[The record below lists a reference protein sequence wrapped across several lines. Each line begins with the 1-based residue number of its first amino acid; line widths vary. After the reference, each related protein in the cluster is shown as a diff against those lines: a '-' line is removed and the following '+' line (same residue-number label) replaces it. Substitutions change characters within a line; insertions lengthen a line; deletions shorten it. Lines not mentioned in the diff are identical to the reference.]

1 MVTHRSV
8 SVSTDAGPHVW
19 SLSRPGDAYERQAA
33 RIAARVARGETVT
46 VLPDLPDSDLGPGL
60 RGPRTTG
67 PGHAL
72 TSHCLGDPDV
82 RWQGTSARTPGRPI
96 SSVDRVFLE
105 RAFGTDFRDVRLHT
119 GPEADELCRRLGA
132 AACTEGR
139 DIFVRAGHYRPGTRE
154 GRLLLAHELTHVCQ
168 RRTGTMQRYLLVRDV
183 EETLAGLTRRVKDQG
198 SLYDDAI
205 AAQMTTSESS
215 NFLNA
220 YIISPVRHYHA
231 DVYKALRLEI
241 DTRTFAPTV
250 DISVPDVQLAVSE
263 LEADIDQQLVYE
275 VTDAE
280 LDVHPGSQ
288 ILFRLAAKLLVNR
301 SSTSSWTIG
310 FTQTVLASHKEA
322 FFKCADERVRKVDM
336 QLPQACLDRRPD
348 ATEPWYDNFFSSVAL
363 QPGMNDVTALLDDKP
378 GFTLG
383 KEESEDYFIAS
394 GSDSFKTWLILR
406 RDDGWVRYIYEWAWN
421 VDYDSGKASLTD
433 QKWLPSGDDAKLT
446 GARASEALIVAE
458 SYQ

>member
-1 MVTHRSV
+1 
-8 SVSTDAGPHVW
+8 
-19 SLSRPGDAYERQAA
+19 
-33 RIAARVARGETVT
+33 
-46 VLPDLPDSDLGPGL
+46 
-60 RGPRTTG
+60 
-67 PGHAL
+67 
-72 TSHCLGDPDV
+72 
-82 RWQGTSARTPGRPI
+82 
-96 SSVDRVFLE
+96 
-105 RAFGTDFRDVRLHT
+105 
-119 GPEADELCRRLGA
+119 
-132 AACTEGR
+132 
-139 DIFVRAGHYRPGTRE
+139 
-154 GRLLLAHELTHVCQ
+154 
-168 RRTGTMQRYLLVRDV
+168 
-183 EETLAGLTRRVKDQG
+183 
-198 SLYDDAI
+198 
-205 AAQMTTSESS
+205 
-215 NFLNA
+215 
-220 YIISPVRHYHA
+220 
-231 DVYKALRLEI
+231 VYKALRLEI